1 VQIIRQSKKGLYLVT
16 IVIGESY
23 VSDWVNIV
31 KENWLHYCEKYE
43 VGIIIFIEDLLPKS
57 NPYWKKANWQKL
69 LISKQLIQSDV
80 NCNYIC
86 YLDSDIIISPFAPN
100 IFDWAISNKVGVVSA
115 RKNMPYDYFEINK
128 RLAYLRRKFLDTAY
142 RLDSA
147 QHFSTRELYDY
158 HSFPDQGDE
167 FCSGVLLFSPTEMN
181 NYLEEWFYLYKSD
194 VRSITAG
201 GEQTHLNY
209 HIFSNNLAHL
219 LPYKFQA
226 IWAFEV
232 AWSHIR
238 LFEGEFLDKKSIKE
252 SVIQVV
258 LNNHFVHFAGNQIET
273 SKAFDKEVLNTL
285 NSLKEWQGL
294 DDYLRQ
300 KVITKPL

>member
-1 VQIIRQSKKGLYLVT
+1 
-16 IVIGESY
+16 
-23 VSDWVNIV
+23 
-31 KENWLHYCEKYE
+31 
-43 VGIIIFIEDLLPKS
+43 
-57 NPYWKKANWQKL
+57 
-69 LISKQLIQSDV
+69 
-80 NCNYIC
+80 
-86 YLDSDIIISPFAPN
+86 
-100 IFDWAISNKVGVVSA
+100 
-115 RKNMPYDYFEINK
+115 MPYDYFEINK
-128 RLAYLRRKFLDTAY
+128 RLAYLRKKFLDPSY

-181 NYLEEWFYLYKSD
+181 HYLEEWFFLYKSD

-238 LFEGEFLDKKSIKE
+238 LFEEEFLDKKSIKE
-252 SVIQVV
+252 AVIQVV

-273 SKAFDKEVLNTL
+273 SKAFDREVLDTL
-285 NSLKEWQGL
+285 NSLKLWQGL
-294 DDYLRQ
+294 DEYLRQ
-300 KVITKPL
+300 EVIPKPL

>member
-1 VQIIRQSKKGLYLVT
+1 VQIIRESKKGLYLIT

-23 VSDWVNIV
+23 ISDWAKMV
-31 KENWLHYCEKYE
+31 KESWLHYCEKFE
-43 VGIIIFIEDLLPKS
+43 IGIIIFTEDLLPKS
-57 NPYWKKANWQKL
+57 NPHWKKANWQKL
-69 LISKQLIQSDV
+69 LISKQLIKSDV

-100 IFDWAISNKVGVVSA
+100 IFDWAMPNKVGVVSA

-128 RLAYLRRKFLDTAY
+128 RLAYLRKKFLEASY

-181 NYLEEWFYLYKSD
+181 KYLEEWFFLYKSD

-232 AWSHIR
+232 AWSHMR
-238 LFEGEFLDKKSIKE
+238 LFEEEFLNKKSIRE
-252 SVIQVV
+252 AFIQVL

-273 SKAFDKEVLNTL
+273 SKAFDGEVLETF
-285 NSLKEWQGL
+285 NSLKVWQGL
-294 DDYLRQ
+294 DEYLRQ
-300 KVITKPL
+300 EVIPKPL